1 MHDLNGKAAVITGA
15 ASGIGLALA
24 RRLAREGVALM
35 LADLDAG
42 ALEAAVAGL
51 ARDGARVEGQP
62 LDVTDRAAVEGLA
75 DRAFAAFGKVH
86 MLFNNAGVHAGGA
99 RPMEATPVNAFR
111 WAMDVNFFGPVHGI
125 EAFLPRMQAHGEPAL
140 ISATSSISGLLY
152 PPGLAPYASSKAAL
166 VALMETLANQ
176 LSAEG
181 SNVRAQLLFPGPH
194 VVDTNLFGSHR
205 LLQAKYDDPAL
216 RAGGRVQSMDAY
228 RAMMRRTLGR
238 EAPTTDPAD
247 FAEEVLQAVLKDEFY
262 VLPLTDRAKA
272 AIRKRFETMIER
284 GPPAAPDRF

>member
-1 MHDLNGKAAVITGA
+1 MQDLNGKAAVITGG

-35 LADLDAG
+35 LADLDAR
-42 ALEAAVAGL
+42 ALDAAVAGL
-51 ARDGARVEGQP
+51 AADGARVEGHQ
-62 LDVTDRAAVEGLA
+62 LDVTDRAAVEA
-75 DRAFAAFGKVH
+75 MAVRAFETFGKVH

-125 EAFLPRMQAHGEPAL
+125 EAFLPRMKAHGEPAL

-166 VALMETLANQ
+166 VALMETLSNQ

-181 SNVRAQLLFPGPH
+181 SNVRASLLFPGPH

-205 LLQAKYDDPAL
+205 LLQDKYDDPTL
-216 RAGGRVQSMDAY
+216 REGGRVKSMDAY
-228 RAMMRRTLGR
+228 RAMMRQTLGR
-238 EAPTTDPAD
+238 DAPTSDPAD
-247 FAEEVLQAVLKDEFY
+247 FAEEVLQSILKDEFY

-272 AIRKRFETMIER
+272 AIRTRFETLLDR
-284 GPPAAPDRF
+284 GQPAPPDRF